1 MPNLKVISCLVKL
14 QTRDSVMNW
23 KCSLGCRCDVQDFP
37 NRYHQRCKTLR
48 ISRTSIFTQT
58 TNLIT
63 PYLTDRFSIHEQ
75 KQKKNLNP
83 PWSKWQGKKK
93 TILILQTYEPNAK
106 TLWIVFICCESN
118 LMSYWARTF
127 IKRAIVHLNHF
138 LCALK
143 SNPMKYAMQT
153 RFFLSPSVE
162 CNI

>member
-1 MPNLKVISCLVKL
+1 MPNFKVISCLVKL

-75 KQKKNLNP
+75 KQEKNLNP
-83 PWSKWQGKKK
+83 PWSKWRGKKENY
-93 TILILQTYEPNAK
+93 TYLTNIWTK
-106 TLWIVFICCESN
+106 CKNFMNCVHLLWIKFNVLLSSN
-118 LMSYWARTF
+118 IHKTCYCSS
-127 IKRAIVHLNHF
+127 
-138 LCALK
+138 K
-143 SNPMKYAMQT
+143 SLFVCT
-153 RFFLSPSVE
+153 
-162 CNI
+162 